1 MLRTHFFCA
10 FSFIISISGC
20 GQDLEQNETISTS
33 HSDEEYTFFRGPQEM
48 GELETDLITE
58 ASGIAVSEQHNGSLW
73 VHNDSGNDPFI
84 FLIDQQAQLQ
94 KRFFLLGIENQ
105 DWEDMALGPGPDSGQ
120 QYIYIADIGDNFGI
134 RDKKT
139 IYYFPEPAFKRDD
152 QAQSDTV
159 SNISAIHFK
168 YPDGNH
174 DAEALLIDPRT
185 QDIYIIIK
193 DSNSPTI
200 YKLPADDLQQNK
212 VLTLQKCGNVEI
224 EIDNALALITAG
236 EIGANGLEILIKTYG
251 KVYFWERDN
260 LQTTICE
267 LLRSTPE
274 ILKYTPEPQG
284 EAIAFT
290 PDQDGYYTL
299 SEERFGKTPL
309 LLFYPRE

>member
-1 MLRTHFFCA
+1 MF
-10 FSFIISISGC
+10 SISGC
-20 GQDLEQNETISTS
+20 GQDLEQNETLSSS
-33 HSDEEYTFFRGPQEM
+33 HSDEEHNFLSGPQEM
-48 GELETDLITE
+48 GELKTDLITE
-58 ASGIAVSEQHNGSLW
+58 ASGIAVSEQHNGSIW

-94 KRFFLLGIENQ
+94 KRFLLLGIKNQ
-105 DWEDMALGPGPDSGQ
+105 DWEDMAIGPGPDSGQ

-139 IYYFPEPAFKRDD
+139 IYYFPEPAFKGDD
-152 QAQSDTV
+152 QAQLDTV

-185 QDIYIIIK
+185 QDLYIIIK

-200 YKLPADDLQQNK
+200 YKLPADDLQQNE

-224 EIDNALALITAG
+224 EIDNTLALITAG

-251 KVYFWERDN
+251 KVYFWERNN

-267 LLRSTPE
+267 LLRSTPK

-290 PDQDGYYTL
+290 PDQNGYYTL
-299 SEERFGKTPL
+299 SEERFGRTPL
-309 LLFYPRE
+309 LLFYPR